1 MTQLEL
7 FPTSLRLTRID
18 PAQNMRRFYRL
29 ALQPDLFG
37 GCTLIREWG
46 RIGRGGQVK
55 FEGFSSEG
63 QAVDAL
69 MALQRRKER
78 RGYAIPRGAIV
89 ARRPIS
95 TCDRTRS

>member
-1 MTQLEL
+1 MSAQLEL

-18 PAQNMRRFYRL
+18 PEQNMRRFYQL

-46 RIGRGGQVK
+46 RIGNGGRVLT
-55 FEGFSSEG
+55 ETHANEG

-69 MALQRRKER
+69 ITMQRQKTR
-78 RGYAIPRGAIV
+78 RGYRV
-89 ARRPIS
+89 
-95 TCDRTRS
+95 

>member
-1 MTQLEL
+1 MTAQLEL

-46 RIGRGGQVK
+46 RIGRGGQMK
-55 FEGFSSEG
+55 QEAFPNEG

-69 MALQRRKER
+69 IDMQRRKAR
-78 RGYAIPRGAIV
+78 RGYGH
-89 ARRPIS
+89 
-95 TCDRTRS
+95 

>member
-1 MTQLEL
+1 MTAQLEL

-18 PAQNMRRFYRL
+18 PTQNMRRFYRL

-46 RIGRGGQVK
+46 RIGRSGQIKQQV
-55 FEGFSSEG
+55 FASEG

-69 MALQRRKER
+69 MAMRRRKAR
-78 RGYAIPRGAIV
+78 RGYEH
-89 ARRPIS
+89 
-95 TCDRTRS
+95 